1 MQLPELH
8 TWQDVPRFYD
18 WLNDM
23 RENHPVF
30 RDPDVDCWHVFRY
43 EDVNRVITDYELF
56 SSERQ
61 RSRLLQTIPSPP
73 SLISM
78 DPPQHK
84 RYRNLVSPSFT
95 PRALSHIS
103 ERIRHIVQDLLDQ
116 VRPVGRMDFV
126 ADFAYP
132 LPTIVIAEML
142 GVPTADRPLFKGW
155 ADTLLT
161 GQLNAR
167 DITHM
172 DEATR
177 TRVLETRAAMTAYF
191 RQQMAEHRRHPGN
204 ALLDNLMQAE
214 VEGEKLSEEEIISF
228 STLLL
233 IAGHITTIML
243 LGQSIICLAEHP
255 EVLER
260 LRTHPSLIPTLIEE
274 VLRYYSPV
282 WRLLRITTQ
291 EVTIGGQTI
300 PENALIFAWLAS
312 ANRDERQFPQANQFI
327 ADRSPNHHIA
337 FGHGIHFCL
346 GAPLARL
353 EASIALPMIVEQLP
367 ELCCVSDEMLEL
379 LDSRLLMGVKRL
391 PVTFRPSIPVQEN
404 QVLSSCK

>member
-30 RDPDVDCWHVFRY
+30 HDPDADCWHVFRY
-43 EDVNRVITDYELF
+43 EDVNRVTTDYELF

-61 RSRLLQTIPSPP
+61 RSKLLQTIPSPP

-84 RYRNLVSPSFT
+84 RYRNLVWPSFT
-95 PRALSHIS
+95 PRALSRIS
-103 ERIRHIVQDLLDQ
+103 ERIRHVAQDLLDQ

-142 GVPTADRPLFKGW
+142 GVPTADRPIFKRW

-167 DITHM
+167 DITYM
-172 DEATR
+172 DDATR
-177 TRVLETRAAMTAYF
+177 TRVLEARAAMTDYF

-204 ALLDNLMQAE
+204 ALLDGLMQAE

-243 LGQSIICLAEHP
+243 LGQSIICLDEHP

-260 LRTHPSLIPTLIEE
+260 LRTQPSLISPVIEE

-291 EVTIGGQTI
+291 EVTLGDQTI

-312 ANRDERQFPQANQFI
+312 ANRDERQFPQADKFI

-346 GAPLARL
+346 GAPLARM
-353 EASIALPMIVEQLP
+353 EASIALPMIIEELP
-367 ELCCVSDEMLEL
+367 ELCRVPGETLEL
-379 LDSRLLMGVKRL
+379 LDSRLLMGVKR
-391 PVTFRPSIPVQEN
+391 PPITFKPSIPVREN
-404 QVLSSCK
+404 RLVASCR